1 MTNILRMLFAVS
13 AAASMLIS
21 ASSAADPFALPV
33 SEAGLPGEGAIRR
46 YEGYVKRWPQFRAAW
61 AKRVEQ
67 DQGAVVFLGDS
78 ITQGWGANF
87 RDRFGG
93 MKLANRGIGGDTTR
107 GMLIRLKEDVLSLNP
122 SAIVLLLGTNDVEV
136 QIDAGAIGR
145 NFEKILA
152 AIKEHNPKTPVIL
165 CRVFPSSAQMKRPK
179 EIIQRVNELYDAAV
193 KGDSQVTVVDTWTLF
208 ADATG
213 DADSKWFRDRLHLNT
228 AGYNRWANALQPIF
242 ATLGFV
248 ETEPD
253 NFKPEPGF
261 VSLFNGEDL
270 TGWGFRVTPL
280 RRKPKKSRLNAP
292 VFVEIKQAVSFD
304 GKTQSSDGRYAA
316 VNGRLVV
323 TTPAEGRRI
332 QQLWTTEEFGD
343 DFILKLEFRATPNAD
358 SGVFIRKP
366 QLQCR
371 DYLLAGPYTE
381 LTKYQAGGW
390 NELIVTVNG
399 GIAKATCNGELLTD
413 DMAVPETGPIGLEGD
428 RGQVE
433 YRRIRLKRISGND
446 TAKKSASL
454 SKQAQEA
461 IRSEVKAVIDEGH
474 YPGASIL
481 LILRDEVVMREA
493 HGVSN
498 INTKKPFTVDEL
510 CWLASTGKIFTATL
524 MARLVDQDVLS
535 FDDPIAKTFSEFGN
549 IRLQGDAKAK
559 PKQAV
564 LLRHALSHTSG
575 VPSNNWME
583 QHGFKDSDPKYRNY
597 FFPQTPQNFVD
608 ACLQL
613 GLVAEPGT
621 RMMYGRPIDLC
632 ACVVEKRTGKTF
644 ITLME
649 EKVFK
654 PLGLRQSTI
663 QPTAADLKRL
673 APLYQSN
680 KTGVFEADSFGLEV
694 AERQNRRLSTAGGGV
709 YTTLD
714 ELGVLMQLHLNG
726 GVHDGKRLVKADT
739 LGKLYEPQPGTNGR
753 YGLAFQIHHSE
764 VNGKSRWLSH
774 PGYSGPVAWIDFE
787 RDLAGVILMQS
798 NTVNRSK
805 HHQRIIDRIYE
816 HVPAQKN
823 D

>member
-1 MTNILRMLFAVS
+1 MTNISRFLLALLV
-13 AAASMLIS
+13 AASLFDS
-21 ASSAADPFALPV
+21 AVVAADQFELPT
-33 SEAGLPGEGAIRR
+33 SEDGLPGEGALRR
-46 YEGYVKRWPQFRAAW
+46 YEGYVKRWPQLRAAW
-61 AKRVEQ
+61 AKRAEQ
-67 DQGAVVFLGDS
+67 DEGAVVFLGDS

-87 RDRFGG
+87 RDKFFG

-136 QIDAGAIGR
+136 AIDAGAIGR

-152 AIKEHNPKTPVIL
+152 AIKEHNPKTPVVL
-165 CRVFPSSAQMKRPK
+165 CRVFPSAAEMKRPK

-208 ADATG
+208 ADKTS
-213 DADSKWFRDRLHLNT
+213 DADPKWFRDRLHLN
-228 AGYNRWANALQPIF
+228 AVGYDRWAAALQPIF

-253 NFKPEPGF
+253 DFKSEPGF
-261 VSLFNGEDL
+261 VSLFNGRDL
-270 TGWGFRVTPL
+270 TGWGFRPTPP
-280 RRKPKKSRLNAP
+280 RKKPKKPRPNAP
-292 VFVEIKQAVSFD
+292 VFVQIKEAVSFD
-304 GKTQSSDGRYAA
+304 GKQASNDGRYVA

-343 DFILKLEFRATPNAD
+343 DFVLKLEFRATPNAD

-371 DYLLAGPYTE
+371 DFLLAGPYTE
-381 LTKYQAGGW
+381 LKKYKAGGW
-390 NELIVTVNG
+390 NELVVTVNG
-399 GIAKATCNGELLTD
+399 GIARATCNGELLTA
-413 DMAVPETGPIGLEGD
+413 DMAVPESGPIGLEGD
-428 RGQVE
+428 RGQME
-433 YRRIRLKRISGND
+433 YRRIRLKRLSGKD
-446 TAKKSASL
+446 ASKESASL
-454 SKQAQEA
+454 SDKAREA
-461 IRSEVKAVIDEGH
+461 IRSEIKAVIEEGY

-481 LILRDEVVMREA
+481 LIHRDEVVMREA

-498 INTKKPFTVDEL
+498 ITTKKPFTVDEL

-524 MARLVDQDVLS
+524 MARLVDEGVLS
-535 FDDPIAKTFSEFGN
+535 FDDPIAKTFPEFGD
-549 IRLQGDAKAK
+549 IRLQGDSKSK
-559 PKQAV
+559 PNQAV

-575 VPSNNWME
+575 VPSNGWME
-583 QHGFKDSDPKYRNY
+583 QHGFKDSDPKFANY
-597 FFPQTPQNFVD
+597 FFPKKPQDFVN

-613 GLVAEPGT
+613 GLVAEPGKQ
-621 RMMYGRPIDLC
+621 MMYGRPIDLC

-654 PLGLRQSTI
+654 PLGLRHSTI
-663 QPTAADLKRL
+663 QPTTAELKRL
-673 APLYQSN
+673 APLYQS
-680 KTGVFEADSFGLEV
+680 KVAGVFEPDSFGLEV
-694 AERQNRRLSTAGGGV
+694 AERQNKRLSTAGGGV

-714 ELGVLMQLHLNG
+714 DLGVLMQLHLNRG
-726 GVHDGKRLVKADT
+726 ILGDQRLVSADT
-739 LGKLYEPQPGTNGR
+739 LSKLYEPQPGTGGR

-774 PGYSGPVAWIDFE
+774 PGYSGPLAWIDFE

-816 HVPAQKN
+816 HIPARHA